1 MDMLTD
7 FAGWLKSIIEQI
19 VQFII
24 DMLFTVMGWIW
35 TGFVALLDTLGLTE
49 QIDNAGHAFD
59 AIPDGVWF
67 FMNMFEMHLGLGLVM
82 AAYGIRF
89 FIRRLPVV
97 G

>member
-1 MDMLTD
+1 MDMLSD
-7 FAGWLKSIIEQI
+7 FAAWLKSIIEQV
-19 VQFII
+19 VQFLI
-24 DMLFTVMGWIW
+24 DLLFMILGWIW
-35 TGFVALLDTLGLTE
+35 SAFVSLLDALGLSQ

-59 AIPDGVWF
+59 AIPDGVWY
-67 FMNMFEMHLGLGLVM
+67 FMNLFEIHLGLGLVM